1 MTSLIWDIEL
11 HSCINYAM
19 SMPRTYTIV
28 NQEVEISQ
36 YSNILRCYL
45 LVPQIDILYI
55 DIYHQVTAK
64 ATFPLQ
70 HDPTE

>member
-1 MTSLIWDIEL
+1 MTSLIRNIEL

-45 LVPQIDILYI
+45 IVPQIDVYI
-55 DIYHQVTAK
+55 YIYHQVTAK
-64 ATFPLQ
+64 ANFPLR
-70 HDPTE
+70 HDLTE